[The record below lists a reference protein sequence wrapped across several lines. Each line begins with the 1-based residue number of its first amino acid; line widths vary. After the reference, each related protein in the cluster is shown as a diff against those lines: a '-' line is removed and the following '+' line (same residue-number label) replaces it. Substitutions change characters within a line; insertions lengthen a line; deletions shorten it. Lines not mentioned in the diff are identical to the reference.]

1 MKLILPGHMTG
12 CTKSLMGTR
21 CACVYL
27 DVEVDQLK
35 QENGKISVDQLSLVA
50 RDAEAWHGTF
60 PNWYAKIAGV
70 PWTVEE
76 IPIAHELIVTWI
88 RDFIEDEEGWHTW
101 VNRGK
106 PKTGGDKHLPTGED
120 LELVVLQANR
130 QDGSKFSIHV
140 VCPSL
145 IFHKGALGL
154 KGFVCDLAVYFV
166 SRMFKELGNDRCVED
181 LLPQ

>member
-1 MKLILPGHMTG
+1 MIDGDKVCL
-12 CTKSLMGTR
+12 
-21 CACVYL
+21 YL
-27 DVEVDQLK
+27 NVEVDQLK
-35 QENGKISVDQLSLVA
+35 AGSDMISVDQLSLLT
-50 RDAEAWHGTF
+50 RDAEAWYSTF
-60 PNWYAKIAGV
+60 PDWYAKVAGV

-76 IPIAHELIVTWI
+76 LSIAHELIVTCI

-101 VNRGK
+101 MNRGK

-181 LLPQ
+181 LLPQRLSAKDRAVL